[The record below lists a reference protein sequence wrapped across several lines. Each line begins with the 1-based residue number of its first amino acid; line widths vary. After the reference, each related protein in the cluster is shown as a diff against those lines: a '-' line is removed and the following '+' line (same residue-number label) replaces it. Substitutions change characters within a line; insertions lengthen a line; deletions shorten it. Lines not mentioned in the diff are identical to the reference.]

1 MTEALARQLADTI
14 RETAFAAH
22 RFLRHGHS
30 EKIYENSLRN
40 RLRKLGLKIDQQQPV
55 NVFDEDGS
63 PLGEFFA
70 DLVVNDEFII
80 ELKAA
85 RALNDDHTAQVLGYL
100 RASRIEH
107 GMLINFGAPKIEF
120 RKYILRNED

>member
-1 MTEALARQLADTI
+1 MTEQAARQLADTI

-22 RFLRHGHS
+22 RFLRHGQN
-30 EKIYENSLRN
+30 EKVYENSLRN
-40 RLRKLGLKIDQQQPV
+40 RLRKLVLKIDQQHPI

-63 PLGEFFA
+63 LLGEFYA
-70 DLVVNDEFII
+70 DLLVNDAFII
-80 ELKAA
+80 ELKAV

-100 RASRIEH
+100 RASRLEH
-107 GMLINFGAPKIEF
+107 GMLINFGAPIIEF